1 MKKSFGIFRF
11 KSIRTSIMVLFSVL
25 IICAMLIFTVF
36 SMNYLED
43 AVIENSQ
50 DYSMQLIRQ
59 VNGNLNSYIDYM
71 ENIAY
76 MITENQDVV
85 SFLQA
90 QPSEYFQ
97 IKNRLTEQFTTIL
110 DSRPDISNIG
120 ILGESGRYL
129 FNRGDESLNYYV
141 DYKDLDW
148 YQKAISSGEKA
159 VSGQNQKKVKA
170 VLSASHVQNVIVGKY
185 PWVVTLSA
193 PVMNKETGKT
203 EGVFF
208 VDLNYSSINSL
219 GQNISLGNRGYVFI
233 VDDEKNII
241 FHPQQQ
247 LLHSGVKTEKIEE
260 VLQEESGSF
269 VTEEGEN
276 SKLYTFCR
284 SEKTGWTVVGVSY
297 LNELLKNQD
306 EIQQVYYMTAVLLLF
321 AAILLASLISGEISK
336 PLKQLQHSMKEVEKG
351 NFKDAA
357 MRIEGDNEIA
367 DLGTSFQIM
376 TEKIQQLMEQSVQE
390 QREKR
395 KSELNALQ
403 SQINPHFLYN
413 TLDSI
418 IWMAESGKNQE
429 VVLMTS
435 SLAKLLRQS
444 ISNEDEIVTVE
455 KEIGY
460 TRSYLTIQKMRYKD
474 QLEFEID
481 VQEEALDMPIV
492 KLVVQ
497 PLVENAI
504 YHGIKYADHKG
515 MIQVKAR
522 IMEEKLVIIISDNGP
537 GMKPEVLA
545 HILEKRSV
553 EGKNGK
559 VGVYN
564 VHNRLQLYYGPEYGL
579 SYESVEG
586 VGTTVFM
593 TIPNPYWKEDEDE
606 TFIQ

>member
-1 MKKSFGIFRF
+1 
-11 KSIRTSIMVLFSVL
+11 MVLFSVL

-497 PLVENAI
+497 PLVENAVQ
-504 YHGIKYADHKG
+504 HGIREMLGDGVISLIIEKEDGY
-515 MIQVKAR
+515 IR
-522 IMEEKLVIIISDNGP
+522 IAVSDNGV
-537 GMKPEVLA
+537 GMTESQIRAVM
-545 HILEKRSV
+545 
-553 EGKNGK
+553 NGESYSDSTDNDSN
-559 VGVYN
+559 GIALDN
-564 VHNRLQLYYGPEYGL
+564 VMHRLSLYYNRDDLFQISSEGEGMGTEVAILLPVEER
-579 SYESVEG
+579 ES
-586 VGTTVFM
+586 
-593 TIPNPYWKEDEDE
+593 
-606 TFIQ
+606 

>member
-1 MKKSFGIFRF
+1 
-11 KSIRTSIMVLFSVL
+11 MVLFSVL

-193 PVMNKETGKT
+193 PVMNQETGKT